1 MIHTTTRALLALT
14 LAAGTLLLG
23 PATRTARAGLVPTA
37 EVLSSAPL
45 ARAARARVEVFLQR
59 ADVVRQLEALG
70 VDVEEARSRAAALS
84 DAEIAQIDQRLAQL
98 PAGGDAGTVLIVIV
112 AVLSVVAIILV
123 FTELS
128 GYTDVFWF

>member
-37 EVLSSAPL
+37 EVLSSASF

-59 ADVVRQLEALG
+59 ADVVRQL
-70 VDVEEARSRAAALS
+70 
-84 DAEIAQIDQRLAQL
+84 
-98 PAGGDAGTVLIVIV
+98 
-112 AVLSVVAIILV
+112 
-123 FTELS
+123 
-128 GYTDVFWF
+128 